1 MDNFLTFLYF
11 KKFEISN
18 EHGILMRLHDFPI
31 AAAAHRHDQRIT
43 DIREREKDINEII
56 EKYMNEKGYTK

>member
-1 MDNFLTFLYF
+1 MDNFLTLLYF

-18 EHGILMRLHDFPI
+18 EHKLLMGIYDFPSDTE
-31 AAAAHRHDQRIT
+31 AHRHDQKIT
-43 DIREREKDINEII
+43 DIREREKDVTEII